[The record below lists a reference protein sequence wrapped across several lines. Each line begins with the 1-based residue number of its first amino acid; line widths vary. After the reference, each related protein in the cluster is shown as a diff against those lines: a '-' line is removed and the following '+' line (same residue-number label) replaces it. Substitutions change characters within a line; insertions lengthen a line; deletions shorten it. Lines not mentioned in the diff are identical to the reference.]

1 MNETSIF
8 NLHNTFV
15 IFSFFPF
22 LLSCNIAIDF
32 CFLTSGWV
40 KNPYVKKCYL
50 VFRPKHSRTN
60 VQPSLISHI
69 RWSAVKRLTSQGLKK
84 GINSHVVTYFIDQIC
99 ILRKWLFLNETRPPF
114 LHIKL
119 CWRSYF
125 SSEQHVFGK
134 GDNGH
139 PYRIFTRSQ
148 NSCFDKLY
156 PFLLS
161 VELIAT

>member
-22 LLSCNIAIDF
+22 PLSCNIAIDF

-50 VFRPKHSRTN
+50 VFRPKHSRIN

-69 RWSAVKRLTSQGLKK
+69 RWSVKVWRRELTRTLWHTWS
-84 GINSHVVTYFIDQIC
+84 ISM
-99 ILRKWLFLNETRPPF
+99 LRKWLFLNETRPPF

-125 SSEQHVFGK
+125 SSELHVFGK
-134 GDNGH
+134 RDNGH